1 MRLQTVG
8 AAILV
13 AALAG
18 SAAAASPI
26 PSTTATTTYHRTEVD
41 GVGIFY
47 REAGPRTRPTS
58 SCCTGSRRLRG
69 SSTR

>member
-8 AAILV
+8 AAVLV

-47 REAGPRTRPTS
+47 REAGPKGAPRS
-58 SCCTGSRRLRG
+58 CCCTGSRRLRE
-69 SSTR
+69 SSTG